1 VSVAPTPHHESN
13 ADDAFDWDPN
23 SSHDEED
30 SASDDPDAAL
40 SKAGAKKRVRDPSR
54 IAVASRKGKP
64 KPKVPWIGYDVVR
77 GWAAVLRL
85 FTIFSQQCDCTPLV
99 SRNGHSSSYCITYRF
114 ECRYG
119 NRIGCKW
126 QCQVIIYYDQPA
138 AGRRYLRSHPTAESV
153 PGFQPLDCE
162 LYNKQTLFAVSQEM
176 RHIVHA
182 NHICMVATAFVH
194 SNHAGYCPFG
204 AHCMWEAFCRMHA
217 YALNFKR
224 HEIQQWLQDRK
235 INVTHERMN
244 KHGVLVRT
252 NQMGV
257 HVERCKRFAE
267 LYRKAAENDTGVN
280 SGYEGKLL
288 RVALCE
294 KYCFV
299 ETARRLGHMH
309 FDTNTPYILPG
320 WSASQDDSLPPGG
333 FVVLIST
340 MSLALNLARA
350 HKWYAG
356 NVTLAVDHTFKV
368 TCHPLPALSP
378 PVCCE
383 VLFRVHSAYWV
394 FMG

>member
-1 VSVAPTPHHESN
+1 
-13 ADDAFDWDPN
+13 
-23 SSHDEED
+23 
-30 SASDDPDAAL
+30 
-40 SKAGAKKRVRDPSR
+40 
-54 IAVASRKGKP
+54 
-64 KPKVPWIGYDVVR
+64 
-77 GWAAVLRL
+77 
-85 FTIFSQQCDCTPLV
+85 
-99 SRNGHSSSYCITYRF
+99 
-114 ECRYG
+114 
-119 NRIGCKW
+119 
-126 QCQVIIYYDQPA
+126 
-138 AGRRYLRSHPTAESV
+138 
-153 PGFQPLDCE
+153 
-162 LYNKQTLFAVSQEM
+162 
-176 RHIVHA
+176 
-182 NHICMVATAFVH
+182 
-194 SNHAGYCPFG
+194 
-204 AHCMWEAFCRMHA
+204 MHA

-294 KYCFV
+294 KYCFA
-299 ETARRLGHMH
+299 ETVRRLGHMH